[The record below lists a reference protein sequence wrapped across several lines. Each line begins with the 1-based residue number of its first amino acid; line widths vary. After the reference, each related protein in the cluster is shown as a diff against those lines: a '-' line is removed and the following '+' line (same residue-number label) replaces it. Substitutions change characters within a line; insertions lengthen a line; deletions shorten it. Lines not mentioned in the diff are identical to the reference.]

1 MAGMRRLELAEALQL
16 GPGWRHACH
25 ALLYAPD
32 PGLLFGRI
40 PLRYAVL
47 MQMRFDGRLGFPG
60 GFVDLRDHSLEDGLN
75 RELDEELGEAAA
87 AFRVERADYRSSHAG
102 SRPRV
107 VVHFYTKCLTLEQ
120 LTAVERGAPRARDH
134 GLEVRPAW
142 DSTPR
147 PPRPQRPVP
156 KFLSV
161 AVAWVTSCSQPGLPA
176 KTLFSPRFTGLY
188 SCLSRTH
195 PSKSLF
201 CFPLI
206 ITGIAP

>member
-134 GLEVRPAW
+134 GLEVWPAW

-206 ITGIAP
+206 MTGIAP